1 MTKKLLLG
9 STALI
14 AVSLVSST
22 ASAQIEMR
30 LGGFMNQWFG
40 YGDNDSQYNLQDVD
54 QWSDTE
60 VFFLGQG
67 IHGKRPDLRRQCP
80 A

>member
-9 STALI
+9 STALV
-14 AVSLVSST
+14 AASLVSSA

-54 QWSDTE
+54 QWSNSEDVLPGTGHH
-60 VFFLGQG
+60 GQ
-67 IHGKRPDLRRQCP
+67 RPDLRR
-80 A
+80 